1 MKFIEPKRA
10 TAVRWYVSDQTKAI
24 VENYEKYNGFS
35 EEDVVAHLIILILT
49 KNIRRLRTS
58 IFKMRT
64 QNKFGE

>member
-58 IFKMRT
+58 IFKIRT
-64 QNKFGE
+64 QNKVGE